1 VILSTEQTLKHMM
14 GHGYYGT
21 KLADQEK
28 HEEKFAWLP
37 VYSTFSK
44 KRVWLKKYHTVNI
57 LYDDTGKPPIKGLNW
72 PLTYT
77 KQEYLIMLLK
87 WS

>member
-1 VILSTEQTLKHMM
+1 MILSTEQTLKHMM

-28 HEEKFAWLP
+28 HKEKFAWLP

>member
-1 VILSTEQTLKHMM
+1 MM